1 MERSHFLPIQKVS
14 RTRAIGSS
22 ALEHNTVGNGNTAAG
37 FDALSSNTGG
47 IENTATGDSALAN
60 NIAGDANTATGFSA
74 LSSNTVGTNNTA
86 SGAFALVNNTKGSSN
101 TATGAAA
108 LQFSTGDSNT
118 ANGFLA
124 LFQNT
129 SGASN
134 TAVGAGALVGNTVG
148 VDNTALGAAAGSA
161 VTDASNVICIGFG
174 VAGANVSNSCFIG
187 NIFGQPVGGEGVSV
201 LVDSSGKL
209 GTQPSSRR
217 FKKDIQ
223 PMDKASEVILAL
235 KPVTFHYKSDNR
247 DTPQF
252 GLIAEEV
259 AETDPDLVVRDHA
272 SEIYTVRYDQV
283 NGCCST
289 SS

>member
-60 NIAGDANTATGFSA
+60 NIAGDANTANGFSA

-86 SGAFALVNNTKGSSN
+86 SGAFALVNNTKDSSN
-101 TATGAAA
+101 TAT
-108 LQFSTGDSNT
+108 
-118 ANGFLA
+118 GFLA

-174 VAGANVSNSCFIG
+174 VASANVSNSCFIG